1 MKLFYFKSGFKKSIL
16 NCYERLSMQWKH
28 GRTPEEITRK
38 YIGLCVIIFFLIGL
52 CCDTTTYIFSSSY
65 LLAAGNILSII
76 IHLGSAFLYL
86 TGRSNCVIT
95 LLLLLYSQQVN
106 VVITMLFNYILYSES
121 KELLISHELLIGF
134 LICTL
139 ASLTLRK
146 KHIYILC
153 SLPLIAFAAILIVRS
168 PILLLQHLPGMCLAY
183 FSPAL
188 LLLHIRTFL
197 WETITK
203 KQQLTQERQ
212 SLCRLMGMNE
222 EQWDLLLGVILQP
235 HAPRE
240 QTEKLFVNLQDGI
253 SNQLMIRAK
262 RLFIN
267 EKIMGEINEK
277 KKLSLTE
284 NEIHLCCLIIEDK
297 SIAEISKL
305 LYINESSVRANRSRI
320 RKKIG
325 LDKESNLKA
334 HLLTLIREEDESFIF
349 FSS

>member
-1 MKLFYFKSGFKKSIL
+1 
-16 NCYERLSMQWKH
+16 
-28 GRTPEEITRK
+28 
-38 YIGLCVIIFFLIGL
+38 
-52 CCDTTTYIFSSSY
+52 
-65 LLAAGNILSII
+65 
-76 IHLGSAFLYL
+76 
-86 TGRSNCVIT
+86 
-95 LLLLLYSQQVN
+95 
-106 VVITMLFNYILYSES
+106 
-121 KELLISHELLIGF
+121 
-134 LICTL
+134 
-139 ASLTLRK
+139 
-146 KHIYILC
+146 
-153 SLPLIAFAAILIVRS
+153 
-168 PILLLQHLPGMCLAY
+168 MCLAY

-222 EQWDLLLGVILQP
+222 EQWDLLLDVILQP

-262 RLFIN
+262 RLLIN

-277 KKLSLTE
+277 KRLSLTE

-320 RKKIG
+320 RRKIG
-325 LDKESNLKA
+325 LEKESNLKA
-334 HLLTLIREEDESFIF
+334 HLLTLIREEDESFNF